1 MVCTG
6 LLRLAGSILG
16 PFLGR
21 IREARLEP
29 AVAAGDSNA
38 TSSIIAL
45 PFAAASSIG
54 PPFAAATFADT
65 PDGSE
70 DVVGSADLGSGSW
83 ALCALKHLRY
93 TAVAIAGQSL
103 VYWAGFVANRGAS
116 DLADV
121 AVLPCLRRA
130 SPAALP
136 RLASLTQSCD
146 VGR

>member
-21 IREARLEP
+21 IREARLES

-45 PFAAASSIG
+45 PFAASSIG
-54 PPFAAATFADT
+54 PPFAAAAFV
-65 PDGSE
+65 
-70 DVVGSADLGSGSW
+70 DVVDSADLGSGSW
-83 ALCALKHLRY
+83 AACALKHLRY
-93 TAVAIAGQSL
+93 MAVAIAGQSL

-130 SPAALP
+130 IQVALP

>member
-6 LLRLAGSILG
+6 LLRLVGSILG

-21 IREARLEP
+21 MREARLEP

-54 PPFAAATFADT
+54 LPFAAATFADT
-65 PDGSE
+65 LDGFE
-70 DVVGSADLGSGSW
+70 DVVDSADLGSGSW
-83 ALCALKHLRY
+83 ATCALKHLRY

-116 DLADV
+116 
-121 AVLPCLRRA
+121 
-130 SPAALP
+130 
-136 RLASLTQSCD
+136 
-146 VGR
+146 G